1 MLFHGT
7 AVASVPVILAEGLR
21 PMHSRTGIRI
31 VPASASDWG
40 GAFVASLVVPGGEE
54 ADAATLTTDA
64 LSDTARTAT
73 SAVKTAAE
81 DTRADTTQV
90 FRTVGS
96 AEARDIAESDVYRNP
111 EGLEGKYFYPTQAQA
126 ENLGAQYAKIG
137 LGEQT
142 LTSGRISTDL
152 LNQFGSRSR
161 LQARARRSSC
171 GAIFFPTSLASR
183 SKGRCRDRGKPRW
196 RRRGWRYCRPSGA
209 GFAARCPQVRARC

>member
-1 MLFHGT
+1 
-7 AVASVPVILAEGLR
+7 
-21 PMHSRTGIRI
+21 MHSRTGIRI

-64 LSDTARTAT
+64 LSDTARDSNVQRSRPPQKIPEPTRRRFSVPLGLRRRVISPSLTCTGILRAWRAST
-73 SAVKTAAE
+73 SH
-81 DTRADTTQV
+81 
-90 FRTVGS
+90 
-96 AEARDIAESDVYRNP
+96 
-111 EGLEGKYFYPTQAQA
+111 PTQAQA

-161 LQARARRSSC
+161 LQARARAFFLRSDLLPN
-171 GAIFFPTSLASR
+171 IFGVTIEGPL
-183 SKGRCRDRGKPRW
+183 P
-196 RRRGWRYCRPSGA
+196 
-209 GFAARCPQVRARC
+209 